1 MKNYWTSKGTSLLL
15 AARLLAALLTLFVG
29 LGHSQI
35 GCASVQVSPR
45 FEITNPA
52 STIVPATP
60 AGIGSSLA
68 QPWAETRDAFCSDP
82 GCPGCGNAAKP
93 ILGVNSYMT
102 QPGQEVLWRQQQ
114 LIPWESF
121 AYGEYVGPHRTPH
134 VGEYRLRVNDQ
145 LEFVY
150 LLDRTISGEE
160 YRISAGDIIQISS
173 ASDPDLNQ
181 TGLTILSD
189 GTISLRLVGRVRAA
203 GLTIDMLQKSLNEKY
218 VVKGVKIPEV
228 VVQVTQSDTPLR
240 DLRDSVDARAG
251 SGGQSRIATISP
263 DGTVQL
269 PLIQSVPAVGLT
281 LDELAREVNARYRLH
296 VRGMEIT
303 PILSVRAPRFVYVLG
318 EVNQPGQVTMSGPTT
333 VMQAISQAGGWRQG
347 AKLET
352 VIVFRRDEQ
361 WQLVATRLNLRGAL
375 SGGRPLP
382 SDEIWLRDSD
392 IVLVP
397 KMTIQRISELVDLYF
412 TQTLYSVI
420 PIQNVDFLFNN
431 SSVISN

>member
-1 MKNYWTSKGTSLLL
+1 MKNCWTSKGTSLLL
-15 AARLLAALLTLFVG
+15 SARLLAALLTLFVG
-29 LGHSQI
+29 LGQSQI
-35 GCASVQVSPR
+35 GCASVQVSPG
-45 FEITNPA
+45 FGFPNQSSPIGP
-52 STIVPATP
+52 STP
-60 AGIGSSLA
+60 AAIGSSQA
-68 QPWAETRDAFCSDP
+68 QPCAATRDAFCGDP
-82 GCPGCGNAAKP
+82 GCGIAAKP
-93 ILGVNSYMT
+93 ILGVDSNMT
-102 QPGQEVLWRQQQ
+102 QPGQEASWRQQR

-121 AYGEYVGPHRTPH
+121 AYGEYTGPHRTPH

-150 LLDRTISGEE
+150 LLDRTVSEEE

-218 VVKGVKIPEV
+218 VLKGVKIPEV

-303 PILSVRAPRFVYVLG
+303 PILSARAPRFIYVLG
-318 EVNQPGQVTMSGPTT
+318 EVNQPGQVTLTGPTT
-333 VMQAISQAGGWRQG
+333 VIQAISQAGSWRQG
-347 AKLET
+347 ANLGS
-352 VIVFRRDEQ
+352 VIVFRRDED
-361 WQLVATRLNLRGAL
+361 WRLVATKLNLRGAL
-375 SGGRPLP
+375 SGQRPIP

-397 KMTIQRISELVDLYF
+397 KMSIQRLSELVEMYF
-412 TQTLYSVI
+412 TRTIYSVFRFQGI
-420 PIQNVDFLFNN
+420 DFSFDN
-431 SSVISN
+431 SSVIVQ